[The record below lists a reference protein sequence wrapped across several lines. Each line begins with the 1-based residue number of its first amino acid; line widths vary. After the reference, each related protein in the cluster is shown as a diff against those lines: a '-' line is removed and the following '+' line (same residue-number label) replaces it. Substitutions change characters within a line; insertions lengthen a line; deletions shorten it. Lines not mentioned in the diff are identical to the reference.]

1 MYQTLAV
8 VLSLPRLFE
17 GATSNTTY
25 RKSTGQLILGQ
36 KDVAGLG
43 LGSRQHAFCSWLAST
58 APENP
63 RIVSRVTRHVTWVTL
78 NP

>member
-8 VLSLPRLFE
+8 VLSLLRLFE
-17 GATSNTTY
+17 GATSNPTY

-36 KDVAGLG
+36 EDVAGLG
-43 LGSRQHAFCSWLAST
+43 LDSREHAFCNRLAST

-63 RIVSRVTRHVTWVTL
+63 
-78 NP
+78 